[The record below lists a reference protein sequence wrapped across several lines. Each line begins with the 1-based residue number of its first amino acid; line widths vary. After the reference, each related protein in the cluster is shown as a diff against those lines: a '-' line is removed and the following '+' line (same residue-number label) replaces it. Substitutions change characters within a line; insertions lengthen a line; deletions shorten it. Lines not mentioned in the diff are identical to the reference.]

1 MAERD
6 GSQVQK
12 NSIWIRI
19 EKEKEQMT
27 WAHERRRRSH
37 NCELFELAS
46 NRLPKMTP
54 VTVSHR
60 ITKNKTLDETEP
72 QRAPNN
78 ELPR

>member
-1 MAERD
+1 
-6 GSQVQK
+6 
-12 NSIWIRI
+12 
-19 EKEKEQMT
+19 MT
-27 WAHERRRRSH
+27 QAHERKCRSH

-54 VTVSHR
+54 VTVSRR
-60 ITKNKTLDETEP
+60 ITKNKTLGETEP